1 MKKLTVLLLSSLFVL
16 SLSQVSA
23 AEPQVI
29 EVKLDSY
36 TLKPDKITVKRDQPV
51 TLNLVNEA
59 TFLPHNLVIKAPEA
73 GIDVAVDV
81 SAGKT
86 ASVTFTP
93 TKSGSYEMFCG
104 KEPPF
109 GKSHKEKGMH
119 GVLEVVD

>member
-1 MKKLTVLLLSSLFVL
+1 MNKPTVFVMSSLLTLNV
-16 SLSQVSA
+16 SLVFA
-23 AEPQVI
+23 AEPQTI
-29 EVKLDSY
+29 EVKLGSY
-36 TLKPDKITVKRDQPV
+36 YIKPEKISVKRGQPV

-59 TFLPHNLVIKAPEA
+59 TLIPHNLVIKAPAA
-73 GIDVAVDV
+73 GVDIAVDV

-86 ASVTFTP
+86 ASVSFTP
-93 TKSGSYEMFCG
+93 TQTGSYEIICS

>member
-1 MKKLTVLLLSSLFVL
+1 MKKLSALVLFSMVALN
-16 SLSQVSA
+16 VSIALA
-23 AEPQVI
+23 AEPQAI
-29 EVKLDSY
+29 EVKLGGY
-36 TLKPDKITVKRDQPV
+36 YIKPEKITFKRDQPV

-59 TFLPHNLVIKAPEA
+59 TLIPHNLVIKAPEA
-73 GIDVAVDV
+73 GIDVKVDV

-86 ASVTFTP
+86 ASVSFTP
-93 TKSGSYEMFCG
+93 TKSGSYEMICS

>member
-1 MKKLTVLLLSSLFVL
+1 MFSALLLSTLAVL
-16 SLSQVSA
+16 GPAQTMA
-23 AEPQVI
+23 ADPQVI

-36 TLKPDKITVKRDQPV
+36 SIKPEKITVKRDQPV

-73 GIDVAVDV
+73 GIDIAVDV

-86 ASVTFTP
+86 ASVSFTP
-93 TKSGSYEMFCG
+93 TKTGSYEMLCS

-109 GKSHKEKGMH
+109 GKSHKENGMH

>member
-1 MKKLTVLLLSSLFVL
+1 MNKPTVIVMSSLLTLNV
-16 SLSQVSA
+16 SLAFA
-23 AEPQVI
+23 AEPQTI
-29 EVKLDSY
+29 EVKLGSY
-36 TLKPDKITVKRDQPV
+36 YIKPEKISVKRGQPV

-59 TFLPHNLVIKAPEA
+59 TLIPHNLVIKAPAA
-73 GIDVAVDV
+73 GVDLAVDV

-86 ASVTFTP
+86 ASVSFTP
-93 TKSGSYEMFCG
+93 TQSGSYEIICS

>member
-1 MKKLTVLLLSSLFVL
+1 MKKLSVLLLSLLFVL
-16 SLSQVSA
+16 GLSQALA

-29 EVKLDSY
+29 EVKLGSY
-36 TLKPDKITVKRDQPV
+36 YINPEKVTVKRDQPV
-51 TLNLVNEA
+51 MLNLVNEA
-59 TFLPHNLVIKAPEA
+59 SFIPHNLVIKAPEA
-73 GIDVAVDV
+73 GIDIAVDV

-86 ASVTFTP
+86 ASASFTP
-93 TKSGSYEMFCG
+93 TKSGSYEMICN

>member
-1 MKKLTVLLLSSLFVL
+1 MVALN
-16 SLSQVSA
+16 VSIALA
-23 AEPQVI
+23 AEPQAI
-29 EVKLDSY
+29 EVKLGGY
-36 TLKPDKITVKRDQPV
+36 YIKPEKITVKRDQPV

-59 TFLPHNLVIKAPEA
+59 TLIPHNLVIKAPEA
-73 GIDVAVDV
+73 GIDVKVDV

-86 ASVTFTP
+86 ASVSFTP
-93 TKSGSYEMFCG
+93 TKSGSYEMICS

>member
-1 MKKLTVLLLSSLFVL
+1 MKKLSALLLPTLFVL
-16 SLSQVSA
+16 NLSQVLA
-23 AEPQVI
+23 AELQVI
-29 EVKLDSY
+29 EVKLGSY
-36 TLKPDKITVKRDQPV
+36 YIKPEKITVKRDQPV

-59 TFLPHNLVIKAPEA
+59 TFIPHNLVIKAPEA
-73 GIDVAVDV
+73 GIDIAVDV

-86 ASVTFTP
+86 ASVSFTP
-93 TKSGSYEMFCG
+93 TKSGSYAMICS

>member
-1 MKKLTVLLLSSLFVL
+1 MRKLFAVGLFSLCML
-16 SLSQVSA
+16 NTSLALA
-23 AEPQVI
+23 AEALTI
-29 EVKLDSY
+29 EVKLGSY
-36 TLKPDKITVKRDQPV
+36 YIKPEKITVKRGQPV

-59 TFLPHNLVIKAPEA
+59 TLLPHNLIIKAPET
-73 GIDVAVDV
+73 GVDIAVDV

-86 ASVTFTP
+86 ASVSFTP
-93 TKSGSYEMFCG
+93 TRSGSYEIICS